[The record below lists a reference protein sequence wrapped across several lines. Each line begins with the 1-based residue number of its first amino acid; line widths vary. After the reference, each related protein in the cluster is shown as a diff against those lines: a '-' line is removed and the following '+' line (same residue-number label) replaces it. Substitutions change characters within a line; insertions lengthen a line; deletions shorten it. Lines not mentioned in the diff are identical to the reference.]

1 MFFLSTYFQPF
12 DVFLAPLC
20 FLVLFAFIY
29 AKAGTYKDGKISRL
43 LIRAFYFKI
52 FCCLAFTCIMEFYY
66 KGGDTEMYYM
76 ATQDM
81 QKGILEGAVSP
92 LKLLTQ
98 FRVVNLRDPL
108 ATYFMMDRE
117 FYPVYEF
124 MFSESNFFVPK
135 FALPFSFLFFKSYL
149 CITFSFGFFALG
161 GAFRLFK
168 TFYHYFPK
176 YYRELGFSILFL
188 PSVAYWSSGLL
199 KDPICFGSIGF
210 LMYAVLN
217 IFILRRNYFWSFFWL
232 VFAGSLLFYIKIYI
246 LLALAPGIV
255 LWLFAEF
262 NKLVEDKTLRRVLAL
277 ITLSISAVLGF
288 FLINYLTSSES
299 AKAFRLDSLAENSNS
314 QRNQYNDMSAF
325 DKGSYF
331 QIQTTNPILMVLYG
345 IVAALFRPFVWEINS
360 LTALLSAL
368 EALGFLYF
376 TLLIMFKKG
385 VVTFFR
391 KSFSH
396 HLLQLCLV
404 FTLIFAG
411 VVGST
416 ALNFGSLSRYKIPC
430 LPFYFLMVLIV
441 FRELGLQYPKW
452 FANIL
457 GYNKKKQTFR

>member
-1 MFFLSTYFQPF
+1 MYRKANSYKEEKLT
-12 DVFLAPLC
+12 
-20 FLVLFAFIY
+20 VLF
-29 AKAGTYKDGKISRL
+29 KK
-43 LIRAFYFKI
+43 AFYFKML
-52 FCCLAFTCIMEFYY
+52 CCVAFTCIMEFYY
-66 KGGDTEMYYM
+66 KGGDTEMYYK
-76 ATQDM
+76 ATQDI
-81 QKGILEGAVSP
+81 QKALLDGAVSP
-92 LKLLTQ
+92 VTVLTQ
-98 FRVVNLRDPL
+98 FKVVNLRDPL
-108 ATYFMMDRE
+108 ASYFMLDRE
-117 FYPVYEF
+117 VYPIYEF

-135 FALPFSFLFFKSYL
+135 FALPFSLIFFGSYL
-149 CITFSFGFFALG
+149 CITFCFGFFALG
-161 GAFRLFK
+161 GAIRLFK

-188 PSVAYWSSGLL
+188 PSVGYWSSGLL
-199 KDPICFGSIGF
+199 KDSICFGSVGF

-232 VFAGSLLFYIKIYI
+232 LLAGGFLFYIKIYI

-277 ITLSISAVLGF
+277 ITLVISATLGF
-288 FLINYLTSSES
+288 FLVNYLTSTES
-299 AKAFRLDSLAENSNS
+299 AKAFRLDNIAESSNY
-314 QRNQYNDMSAF
+314 QRNQYNDMSTF

-331 QIQTTNPILMVLYG
+331 TIQTTNPVLMILYG
-345 IVAALFRPFVWEINS
+345 IVAALFRPFIWEING
-360 LTALLSAL
+360 LTALFSAL

-376 TLLIMFKKG
+376 TLIIMLKRG

-391 KSFSH
+391 KAFSH

-404 FTLIFAG
+404 FALIFSG
-411 VVGST
+411 IVGST

-430 LPFYFLMVLIV
+430 LPFYFLMILII
-441 FRELGLQYPKW
+441 FREVGLQYPKW